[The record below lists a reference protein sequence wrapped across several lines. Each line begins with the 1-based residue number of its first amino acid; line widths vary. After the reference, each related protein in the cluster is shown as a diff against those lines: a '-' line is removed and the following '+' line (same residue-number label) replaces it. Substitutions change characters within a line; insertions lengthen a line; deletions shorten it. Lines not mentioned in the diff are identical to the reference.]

1 VLVLWLTGDVVAA
14 SGLEWGIAS
23 ACRPCMVDFCY
34 QMSGIHLSVR
44 LYILVVLT
52 MTTSPYPERK
62 EEVLSN
68 YHFEIFMFLQQLCPT
83 GKMHMLLFSYSLH
96 LDANGATNLFFFVS
110 EANIPNFSSKLHRT
124 KKIQ

>member
-52 MTTSPYPERK
+52 MTLSQVVQPVHILERK

-68 YHFEIFMFLQQLCPT
+68 YHFKI
-83 GKMHMLLFSYSLH
+83 
-96 LDANGATNLFFFVS
+96 LFFC
-110 EANIPNFSSKLHRT
+110 
-124 KKIQ
+124 